1 MWDHYCNLLK
11 PGGKL
16 LTDERGLAWTPAG
29 NEAWRM
35 SIAELEALCTR
46 LPLTLAKITGTV
58 YALER
63 C

>member
-1 MWDHYCNLLK
+1 
-11 PGGKL
+11 L

-35 SIAELEALCTR
+35 SFAELEDLCTHF
-46 LPLTLAKITGTV
+46 PLILSKITDTV

-63 C
+63 KR